1 MKANTLNM
9 HGHYEYVYSR
19 TPDAQDSKMRELNLK
34 KLAPNF
40 RFARDNTPGQNP
52 WAHTTVLN
60 GDFILIAEFAENEGP
75 KPVVSTSP
83 FFFFFFFEKTPF
95 MYNALSCSSL

>member
-1 MKANTLNM
+1 M

-19 TPDAQDSKMRELNLK
+19 SPDARDLKMSEVNLK

-40 RFARDNTPGQNP
+40 RFALDNTPGQNP
-52 WAHTTVLN
+52 WAPTAVLN

-75 KPVVSTSP
+75 KPVVST
-83 FFFFFFFEKTPF
+83 
-95 MYNALSCSSL
+95 